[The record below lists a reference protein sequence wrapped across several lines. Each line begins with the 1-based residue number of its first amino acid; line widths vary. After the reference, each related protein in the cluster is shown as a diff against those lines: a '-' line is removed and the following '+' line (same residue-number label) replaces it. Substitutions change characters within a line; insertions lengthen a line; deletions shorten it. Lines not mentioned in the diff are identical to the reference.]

1 MNFMGYV
8 DESDTHAPAPDIVM
22 SAMLSTAG
30 RWERCSRAF
39 ARIQRKFGF
48 TVFHATEFRALRGE
62 FQGWSAE
69 KCFDL
74 LMEFGQLGATH
85 LTECFT
91 ISLSYETYKTYF
103 FGPSTAEDAPYKS
116 IWHLLHGRP

>member
-62 FQGWSAE
+62 FKDGPQKSASISSWN
-69 KCFDL
+69 L
-74 LMEFGQLGATH
+74 ASWGQP
-85 LTECFT
+85 
-91 ISLSYETYKTYF
+91 I
-103 FGPSTAEDAPYKS
+103 
-116 IWHLLHGRP
+116 